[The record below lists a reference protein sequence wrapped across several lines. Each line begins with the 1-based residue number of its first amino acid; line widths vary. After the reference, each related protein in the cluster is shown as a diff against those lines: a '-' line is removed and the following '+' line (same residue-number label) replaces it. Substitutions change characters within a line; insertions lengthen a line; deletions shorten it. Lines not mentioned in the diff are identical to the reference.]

1 MHRPHLSLEL
11 VRELSLYL
19 DERDLCRAVCVNKD
33 WRCTWTPYLWS
44 NFTVI
49 GADKSKAV
57 DDRKYKCILARNAH
71 LIRNVFVRCDSHV
84 KARRALRKVPS
95 LNLTSLRVVST
106 FNLESNVNRLVSITQ
121 KCSRL

>member
-1 MHRPHLSLEL
+1 MHRPHLSPEL

-19 DERDLCRAVCVNKD
+19 TNATFAGRSVSTK
-33 WRCTWTPYLWS
+33 TG
-44 NFTVI
+44 VI

-57 DDRKYKCILARNAH
+57 DDKKYKCILARNAH

-106 FNLESNVNRLVSITQ
+106 FNLESNVNRLVIIIQ
-121 KCSRL
+121 KCSQL